1 MLYIFKGAVSSSV
14 ESNDGYGALTKGE
27 QEALLPTL

>member
-14 ESNDGYGALTKGE
+14 GSNDGYGALTKGE
-27 QEALLPTL
+27 QEALLPTM